1 MSQEDAV
8 SYLRDILNLN
18 PQVAPEFVLSR
29 RAAFLGTASAAAS
42 DPVSGDRAACLKRLA
57 DLRGSFWKITRDE
70 FDRRG
75 SELALSGYDDI
86 RRAVTRLDAM
96 NGLREPFEELRKV
109 CEFEEITI
117 FNKLREAL
125 TLSDRESRRFWIAF
139 VADMRPRESRA
150 ARRVFK
156 RIKRFHPELRAEIEN
171 SPLIEYRV
179 DRIFKRVR
187 FESGIAREA
196 LLKLRKGFDMTMI
209 GCLCFLSIVAACIL
223 FPIVFS

>member
-29 RAAFLGTASAAAS
+29 RAAFLGTAADNAA
-42 DPVSGDRAACLKRLA
+42 DPVSGDRAACLKGLA
-57 DLRGSFWKITRDE
+57 DLRGSFWKITREE

-75 SELALSGYDDI
+75 SELAQSGYDDI
-86 RRAVTRLDAM
+86 RRAVARLDAM

-139 VADMRPRESRA
+139 VADMRPRESSA

-156 RIKRFHPELRAEIEN
+156 RIKRFHPELREELETTTMSLANCEAIVGN
-171 SPLIEYRV
+171 VHR
-179 DRIFKRVR
+179 
-187 FESGIAREA
+187 ESG
-196 LLKLRKGFDMTMI
+196 LI
-209 GCLCFLSIVAACIL
+209 GDFTCQVRGIVEVSSLASLIIITTIVLCVFVATA
-223 FPIVFS
+223 VN